1 MRNALCAN
9 LCGLAP
15 LRQTRNGP
23 DYELKLLR
31 GFDPNAGYQNG
42 FLSIGN
48 FDGVHR
54 GHQQMMACLVRH
66 AQKLS
71 VPSVV
76 FTFDPHP
83 IQLLRPYE
91 CPPSLTSF
99 DQKAELIEACGV
111 DFLVVYATD
120 LRLLNLS
127 AEEFFASVV
136 LDDFKARGLVEG
148 PNFFFGRDRAG
159 NSEVLKTLCNGAGIG
174 LDVVPPVFVGASMVS
189 SSVVR
194 RLLVEGDV
202 AQAND
207 LLGHHYRV
215 VGRVSH
221 GSERGAKIGFPTA
234 NLTHVVTVL
243 PRDGVYAGIV
253 YHDGQRYAAAVNL
266 GPNPTF
272 GEKRRKI
279 EAHLLDFDGDLY
291 GESLELEF
299 VTRLR
304 DTLTFPNAEMLSRQL
319 KQDVE
324 QTRGVVS
331 RMLNR

>member
-1 MRNALCAN
+1 M
-9 LCGLAP
+9 
-15 LRQTRNGP
+15 
-23 DYELKLLR
+23 KLLR
-31 GFDPNAGYQNG
+31 GFDPNAGYHGG

-66 AQKLS
+66 AQKQG
-71 VPSVV
+71 VPSTV

-83 IQLLRPYE
+83 IQLLRPNE
-91 CPPSLTSF
+91 CPPALTSL
-99 DQKAELIEACGV
+99 DRKAELIEACGV

-127 AEEFFASVV
+127 AVEFFSSVV
-136 LDDFKARGLVEG
+136 LDDFQARGLVEG

-159 NSEVLKTLCNGAGIG
+159 NTEVLQKLCSDAGIG

-194 RLLVEGDV
+194 QLLADGDV
-202 AQAND
+202 SQASD
-207 LLGHHYRV
+207 LLGHRYRV
-215 VGRVSH
+215 VGRVSS
-221 GSERGAKIGFPTA
+221 GSQRGAKIGFPTA
-234 NLTHVVTVL
+234 NLTDVVTVL

-253 YHDGQRYAAAVNL
+253 YHDGKQYAAAVNL

-279 EAHLLDFDGDLY
+279 EAHLIDFEGDLY
-291 GESLELEF
+291 GEDLELEF
-299 VTRLR
+299 VSRIR
-304 DTLTFPNAEMLSRQL
+304 DTQTFPDVEMLTRQL
-319 KQDVE
+319 AQDVE
-324 QTRGVVS
+324 QTQGVVS
-331 RMLNR
+331 RLLNR

>member
-1 MRNALCAN
+1 M
-9 LCGLAP
+9 
-15 LRQTRNGP
+15 
-23 DYELKLLR
+23 KLLR
-31 GFDPNAGYQNG
+31 GFDPNAGYQGG

-66 AQKLS
+66 AQKHG
-71 VPSVV
+71 VPSTV

-83 IQLLRPYE
+83 IQLLRPSE
-91 CPPSLTSF
+91 CPPSLTSLE
-99 DQKAELIEACGV
+99 QKAELIESCGV

-127 AEEFFASVV
+127 AEEFFRSVV
-136 LDDFKARGLVEG
+136 LDDFQARGLVEG

-159 NSEVLKTLCNGAGIG
+159 NTEVLEKLCSEAGSG

-194 RLLVEGDV
+194 QLLIDGDV
-202 AQAND
+202 SQASD
-207 LLGHHYRV
+207 LLGHRYRV
-215 VGRVSH
+215 VGRVSP

-253 YHDGQRYAAAVNL
+253 YHDGKQYAAAVNL

-279 EAHLLDFDGDLY
+279 EAHLLDFEGDLY
-291 GESLELEF
+291 GEALELEF
-299 VTRLR
+299 VSRIR
-304 DTLTFPNAEMLSRQL
+304 DTQTFPDAEMLTRQL
-319 KQDVE
+319 TQDVE

-331 RMLNR
+331 RLLNR

>member
-1 MRNALCAN
+1 
-9 LCGLAP
+9 
-15 LRQTRNGP
+15 
-23 DYELKLLR
+23 
-31 GFDPNAGYQNG
+31 
-42 FLSIGN
+42 
-48 FDGVHR
+48 
-54 GHQQMMACLVRH
+54 MMACLVRH
-66 AQKLS
+66 AQKHG
-71 VPSVV
+71 VPSAV

-83 IQLLRPYE
+83 IQLLRPNE
-91 CPPSLTSF
+91 CPPSLTSL
-99 DQKAELIEACGV
+99 DQKAERIEACGV

-159 NSEVLKTLCNGAGIG
+159 NTEVLGKLCEGADIS

-194 RLLVEGDV
+194 QLLIDGDV
-202 AQAND
+202 SQAND
-207 LLGHHYRV
+207 LLGHRYRV
-215 VGRVSH
+215 VGRVSS
-221 GSERGAKIGFPTA
+221 GSERGTKIGFPTA

-253 YHDGQRYAAAVNL
+253 YHGQQRYAAAVNL

-279 EAHLLDFDGDLY
+279 EAHLLDFEGDLY
-291 GESLELEF
+291 GEALELEF

-304 DTLTFPNAEMLSRQL
+304 DTQTFPDADMLVRQL

-331 RMLNR
+331 PLLNR

>member
-1 MRNALCAN
+1 M
-9 LCGLAP
+9 
-15 LRQTRNGP
+15 
-23 DYELKLLR
+23 KLLR
-31 GFDPNAGYQNG
+31 GFDPNAGYQGG

-66 AQKLS
+66 AQNNG
-71 VPSVV
+71 VPSAV

-83 IQLLRPYE
+83 IQLLRPNE
-91 CPPSLTSF
+91 CPPALTSL

-127 AEEFFASVV
+127 AEEFFSSVV

-148 PNFFFGRDRAG
+148 PNFYFGRDRAG
-159 NSEVLKTLCNGAGIG
+159 NTEVLQKLCSNAGIG
-174 LDVVPPVFVGASMVS
+174 LDIVPPVFVGASMVS

-194 RLLVEGDV
+194 QLLIDGDV
-202 AQAND
+202 AQAGD
-207 LLGHHYRV
+207 LLGHRYRV
-215 VGRVSH
+215 VGRVSP

-253 YHDGQRYAAAVNL
+253 YHQGQSHAAAVNL

-279 EAHLLDFDGDLY
+279 EAHLLDFEGDLY
-291 GESLELEF
+291 GEALELEF
-299 VTRLR
+299 VTRIR
-304 DTLTFPNAEMLSRQL
+304 DTLTFPDADSLIRQL

-331 RMLNR
+331 RLLNR

>member
-1 MRNALCAN
+1 M
-9 LCGLAP
+9 
-15 LRQTRNGP
+15 
-23 DYELKLLR
+23 KLLR

-54 GHQQMMACLVRH
+54 GHQQMFACLVRH
-66 AQKLS
+66 AQELG
-71 VPSVV
+71 VPSCV

-83 IQLLRPYE
+83 IQLLRPNE
-91 CPPSLTSF
+91 CPPTLTSL
-99 DQKAELIEACGV
+99 DQKAELIEACGI
-111 DFLVVYATD
+111 DFLVVYSTD

-127 AEEFFASVV
+127 AEEFFVSVV

-159 NSEVLKTLCNGAGIG
+159 NVEVLARLCADAGID
-174 LDVVPPVFVGASMVS
+174 LEVVPPVFVGASMVS
-189 SSVVR
+189 SSVIR
-194 RLLVEGDV
+194 KLLVDGDV
-202 AQAND
+202 SQAND
-207 LLGHHYRV
+207 ILGHRYRV
-215 VGRVSH
+215 AGQVSP
-221 GSERGAKIGFPTA
+221 GSERGKSIGFPTA

-243 PRDGVYAGIV
+243 PRDGVYAGVV
-253 YHDGQRYAAAVNL
+253 YHGARRYAAAVNL

-299 VTRLR
+299 VSRLR
-304 DTLTFPNAEMLSRQL
+304 DTVTFPDAEMLTRQL

-331 RMLNR
+331 QLLNR